1 MTMDFI
7 TALQESF
14 IKHSSSENKL
24 PMEAYMKHK
33 FEFYGIKSPDRKT
46 ILKEVIRNHKEEVL
60 QYCRILIKKLY
71 EFPQREFHYCAME
84 IMDKF
89 LKKNYLQ
96 KDIKLIK
103 HLLTTNSHW
112 DSVDFIAKHILGNY
126 LLIHPNKTEEV
137 INNFSNSDHMWL
149 IRSAILFQL
158 GYKEK
163 TSSDILFRECIKHST
178 SKEFFIQKAIGWAL
192 REYAKVNP
200 ESVLKFV
207 NNNSLSTLSRREAL
221 KHLISR

>member
-1 MTMDFI
+1 MDFI

-14 IKHSSSENKL
+14 INNSSPENKL
-24 PMEAYMKHK
+24 AMEAYMKHK
-33 FEFYGIKSPDRKT
+33 FEFYGIKSPDRKK
-46 ILKEVIRNHKEEVL
+46 ILKEFTLNYKDEVSEN
-60 QYCRILIKKLY
+60 CRLIIKNLY
-71 EFPQREFHYCAME
+71 QLPQREFHYCAME

-103 HLLTTNSHW
+103 YLLKTHSHW

-126 LLIHPNKTEEV
+126 LIIHPFKTEEV
-137 INNFSNSDHMWL
+137 INNFSNSEHMWL
-149 IRSAILFQL
+149 NRSAILFQL

-163 TSSDILFRECIKHST
+163 TNFDILFRECIKHST
-178 SKEFFIQKAIGWAL
+178 SHEFFIQKAIGWAL

-200 ESVLKFV
+200 NSVLKFV
-207 NNNSLSTLSRREAL
+207 NNSSLCNLSRKEAL
-221 KHLISR
+221 KHYN